1 MLQSI
6 LGRYEYC
13 LVQSLGGF
21 VCDTCYAEVMISIL
35 VFCNSIPALMQTKRK
50 WKSNLE
56 VGTLVVMS
64 SLHELHKI
72 EGAAIEALYSAAINV
87 RH

>member
-6 LGRYEYC
+6 LGKYEYR
-13 LVQSLGGF
+13 LVQSLGEF
-21 VCDTCYAEVMISIL
+21 VCDTCYAELMISIL
-35 VFCNSIPALMQTKRK
+35 VFCNCIPALMQSKRK

-56 VGTLVVMS
+56 VGALVVMS
-64 SLHELHKI
+64 ALHELRKI
-72 EGAAIEALYSAAINV
+72 EGAAIEALYSASLNV

>member
-13 LVQSLGGF
+13 LVQSLESF
-21 VCDTCYAEVMISIL
+21 VCDTCYAEVMASIP
-35 VFCNSIPALMQTKRK
+35 VFLNSIHALLCIKHM

-56 VGTLVVMS
+56 VGALVIMS
-64 SLHELHKI
+64 ALCELCKI
-72 EGAAIEALYSAAINV
+72 EGAAIEALYSAALNV

>member
-13 LVQSLGGF
+13 LVQSLDSF
-21 VCDTCYAEVMISIL
+21 VCDTCYAEVMTSIP
-35 VFCNSIPALMQTKRK
+35 VFCKSIPALLCIKRIGE
-50 WKSNLE
+50 SNLE
-56 VGTLVVMS
+56 VGALVVMS
-64 SLHELHKI
+64 ALREFHKI
-72 EGAAIEALYSAAINV
+72 EGAAIEALYSAALNV